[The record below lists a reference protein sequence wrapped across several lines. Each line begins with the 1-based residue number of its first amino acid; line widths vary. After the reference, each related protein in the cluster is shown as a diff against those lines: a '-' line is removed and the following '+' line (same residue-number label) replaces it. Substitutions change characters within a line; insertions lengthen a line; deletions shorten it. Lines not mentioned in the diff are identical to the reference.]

1 MYIEASS
8 RVTFQKPFLCYSSA
22 IIALAQIAWRYFMGE
37 LPGNE
42 YDSDDQCQISLD
54 LSFRIFSSMSS
65 FYVPL
70 FVMLFTYSRIFAV
83 AQRQSKAMAE
93 QMRQCTPIGQQ
104 NGSTT
109 ANEKTRNSLG
119 VNDCENDN
127 NSSEKNKISRT
138 RSLNRL
144 VRRATKLVSNPL
156 GQATELK
163 AFKTLSI
170 VMGVFIMN
178 WLPFFVH
185 YLIEGFREARDQGYS
200 GIIVLWLGYFNSV
213 LNPFIYFFFNKQYKE
228 AFIKLLCP
236 SRSRHKLALESKLS
250 AV

>member
-1 MYIEASS
+1 
-8 RVTFQKPFLCYSSA
+8 
-22 IIALAQIAWRYFMGE
+22 MGE

-42 YDSDDQCQISLD
+42 FDADDQCQISLD

-83 AQRQSKAMAE
+83 ARRQSKAMAE

-104 NGSTT
+104 NGSSPT
-109 ANEKTRNSLG
+109 NEKTRNSLG
-119 VNDCENDN
+119 VNECEDN
-127 NSSEKNKISRT
+127 STEKNKVSRT
-138 RSLNRL
+138 KSWNRL

-170 VMGVFIMN
+170 VMGVFIVN
-178 WLPFFVH
+178 WLPFFVL

-200 GIIVLWLGYFNSV
+200 SIIVLWLGYFNSV

-236 SRSRHKLALESKLS
+236 TRSRQKLALESKLS
-250 AV
+250 AVWRGCSNSLWFIN